1 MILAEMRKNGFTH
14 LLIRYDLFN
23 RWSGVQFND
32 VQKDILKAFFE
43 NHLVQLFS
51 QSGYGL
57 FRIEPQL

>member
-1 MILAEMRKNGFTH
+1 MQKNGFTH

-23 RWSGVQFND
+23 RWSGVQFD
-32 VQKDILKAFFE
+32 DAQKGILKTFFE
-43 NHLVQLFS
+43 IHLTQLFS